1 MMPTG
6 RTESLQLK
14 VSKVIKEFIDS
25 KRKNEGF
32 NMSEWFE
39 DKFNAHF
46 MSSIPKLMDERKKTE
61 EELRLIDLQISEMK
75 NLEQREQLL
84 NLTDVEKSQLVISC
98 NNDRTDKQQFMMFKE
113 ACKKKDM
120 AFDDFKII
128 KGKYM
133 RRMMW

>member
-14 VSKVIKEFIDS
+14 VSRVIKEFIDS

-39 DKFNAHF
+39 DKFSAHF
-46 MSSIPKLMDERKKTE
+46 LSSIPKLMEERKKSE
-61 EELRLIDLQISEMK
+61 EELRLIDLRISEMK
-75 NLEQREQLL
+75 NLEQREQLMS
-84 NLTDVEKSQLVISC
+84 LTDVEKSKLVVSC
-98 NNDRTDKQQFMMFKE
+98 NNDRTDKQQYIMFKE
-113 ACKKKDM
+113 ACKKKGLS
-120 AFDDFKII
+120 FDDFKII